1 MPSNILVQVKN
12 SDILIFQD
20 LFNVN
25 KYANKG
31 LLYEYM
37 IYKYKGNSITEKK
50 LYKYKWA
57 NKPTHAR

>member
-31 LLYEYM
+31 ILYEYM
-37 IYKYKGNSITEKK
+37 I
-50 LYKYKWA
+50 
-57 NKPTHAR
+57 

>member
-1 MPSNILVQVKN
+1 MQSNILVQGKN

-31 LLYEYM
+31 IFYEYM
-37 IYKYKGNSITEKK
+37 I
-50 LYKYKWA
+50 
-57 NKPTHAR
+57 